1 MLRFVI
7 LWQMKAPSPSS
18 SYTLLLILATSLL
31 VACGE
36 TVDPEASAA
45 THPTIASYIGSAACW
60 SCHIEEAGKWQDSH
74 HDQAMREATSTNV
87 VGDFSNTTVTTVN
100 GSALF
105 AEDEGVAGGLTI
117 ATSLGDDHETK
128 FPVKYTFGIH
138 PLQQY
143 LLDTGDGKLQAFT
156 VAWDARHEDQ
166 GGQRWFDLRPGEAI
180 TSTDTLHWSGRAY
193 NWNSMCADCHSTAVK
208 KNYAVATDS
217 FATTFAEVNV
227 GCEACH
233 GPGSVHVTFA
243 NNGDTAPGGLT
254 DIRPQGAQIN
264 VCAPCHSRRSQL
276 ADGFRPEDSYF
287 DHYAPAL
294 LDEGLYYADGQIR
307 DEVYV
312 YGSFLQSKMH
322 RRGVRC
328 TDCHDPHS
336 AQLHLTGNAV
346 CTTCHQPNA
355 RADFPMAGGKDY
367 ESFEHHFHPER
378 SSGAQC
384 VNCHMPATVFME
396 IDPRR
401 DHSFRIPRPD
411 LTIQLEVP
419 NACNQCHADRTAAW
433 AAEQI
438 QLRFGVER
446 PDHFAS
452 LFDAAS
458 RGLSSAEPDLAK
470 LVGDVTRPIMVR
482 ATAAARLGSYNRGY
496 TLDALKIG
504 LADPDPLIRYGSLR
518 GLSGL
523 TEDSRWRLG
532 NGLLSDERKT
542 IRQEAFR
549 TLLGSAS
556 DPNRRTRLR
565 PLLAEYL
572 EVQTFNAER
581 PEAHTSAATAHAV
594 FGNLIDAEAAFEK
607 ALAIEPD
614 WVPAMVN
621 LADLYRA
628 NGQDMQGR
636 ELLERAITSSPEN
649 ADVHYAFALWLI
661 RNDESDRALA
671 EFSKA
676 HQFAPE
682 LPGYSYALALA
693 LNGSGRT
700 EQALELLQDAHA
712 QWPQNTDFLFAL
724 ATMSRDLERFAEA
737 REYIEKLLQIAPANA
752 NYRTL
757 RGELTQ
763 QPGNIR

>member
-1 MLRFVI
+1 
-7 LWQMKAPSPSS
+7 
-18 SYTLLLILATSLL
+18 
-31 VACGE
+31 
-36 TVDPEASAA
+36 
-45 THPTIASYIGSAACW
+45 
-60 SCHIEEAGKWQDSH
+60 
-74 HDQAMREATSTNV
+74 
-87 VGDFSNTTVTTVN
+87 
-100 GSALF
+100 
-105 AEDEGVAGGLTI
+105 
-117 ATSLGDDHETK
+117 
-128 FPVKYTFGIH
+128 
-138 PLQQY
+138 
-143 LLDTGDGKLQAFT
+143 
-156 VAWDARHEDQ
+156 
-166 GGQRWFDLRPGEAI
+166 
-180 TSTDTLHWSGRAY
+180 
-193 NWNSMCADCHSTAVK
+193 
-208 KNYAVATDS
+208 
-217 FATTFAEVNV
+217 
-227 GCEACH
+227 
-233 GPGSVHVTFA
+233 
-243 NNGDTAPGGLT
+243 
-254 DIRPQGAQIN
+254 
-264 VCAPCHSRRSQL
+264 
-276 ADGFRPEDSYF
+276 
-287 DHYAPAL
+287 
-294 LDEGLYYADGQIR
+294 
-307 DEVYV
+307 
-312 YGSFLQSKMH
+312 
-322 RRGVRC
+322 
-328 TDCHDPHS
+328 
-336 AQLHLTGNAV
+336 
-346 CTTCHQPNA
+346 
-355 RADFPMAGGKDY
+355 
-367 ESFEHHFHPER
+367 
-378 SSGAQC
+378 
-384 VNCHMPATVFME
+384 MPATVFME

-458 RGLSSAEPDLAK
+458 RGLPSAEPDLAK

-504 LADPDPLIRYGSLR
+504 LADPNPLIRYGSLR

-581 PEAHTSAATAHAV
+581 PEAHTSAATAHAA

-737 REYIEKLLQIAPANA
+737 REYIEKLLQIAPGNA

-763 QPGNIR
+763 QPSNIR